1 MFSYG
6 SGLASTI
13 FSFKIREGQHPFTI
27 SNIAEVMDLESKLES
42 RNEVCFCILLD
53 ICDII
58 IMLRANLKHFKYVF
72 FQDNR
77 CSTIFKIIC
86 SFNFIIWASR
96 NQEQHYLT
104 NVAESEIVQYPISSQ
119 YYANIVLRT
128 LKYQYPTSTRERQH
142 RDLRF
147 VNSPRQVQVISWGN
161 TKSSHKEIV
170 ECFCVGISSFLCG
183 KTYQLG

>member
-1 MFSYG
+1 MT
-6 SGLASTI
+6 L
-13 FSFKIREGQHPFTI
+13 SFKKSVSGNDILNESIFIEGYKHMNQSLWI
-27 SNIAEVMDLESKLES
+27 LKASYESQ
-42 RNEVCFCILLD
+42 NEVCFCILLD

-104 NVAESEIVQYPISSQ
+104 NVAESELQETKNKIIFIFCCAICLRRKWLLFAFVQRS
-119 YYANIVLRT
+119 
-128 LKYQYPTSTRERQH
+128 
-142 RDLRF
+142 
-147 VNSPRQVQVISWGN
+147 
-161 TKSSHKEIV
+161 
-170 ECFCVGISSFLCG
+170 
-183 KTYQLG
+183 

>member
-1 MFSYG
+1 MQEGQRVLMFSYG

-104 NVAESEIVQYPISSQ
+104 NVAESELQETKNKIIFIFCC
-119 YYANIVLRT
+119 AICLRRKW
-128 LKYQYPTSTRERQH
+128 LLFAFIQRS
-142 RDLRF
+142 
-147 VNSPRQVQVISWGN
+147 
-161 TKSSHKEIV
+161 
-170 ECFCVGISSFLCG
+170 
-183 KTYQLG
+183 